1 MTVNRFPK
9 AGLAGI
15 KSLLSL
21 KGQNLWLSGLLWLAI
36 MAPAKAA
43 VEMRVAIQDGVP
55 QVTVGSSTRAIVR
68 DSAGRDLGEIAAMNA
83 FLAAP
88 NGGMV
93 KLDRW
98 QAKQIWVE
106 PTAGGYVF
114 IGNRWYRGRTQVIVT
129 AKGLTAVNYVD
140 LEQYLY
146 SVLGGE
152 MYPTWPIEALKAQ
165 AVVARSY
172 VLYQRE
178 NSANALYDV
187 GNTTS
192 WQVYKGIA
200 DETSS
205 TQAAVNATAGQVLT
219 NQGRII
225 EAVFHSSSGGHTE
238 NVEHVWTRPL
248 PYLKGVPDF
257 DQGTPE
263 FEWIKTFSR
272 DELSDRI
279 TGVGNIISMEP
290 ERITPQ
296 GRVMTMRVV
305 GDTGTRTV
313 SGDTVRNAL
322 DLKSTKFKIQP
333 VFEPTASKGKAD
345 LVPLAFQIQGNGFG
359 HGLGMSQ
366 WGAYNLARQGY
377 DYRQIVLHYYKNTAL
392 AKIQVK

>member
-1 MTVNRFPK
+1 MTVNRSPK
-9 AGLAGI
+9 VNLFGM
-15 KSLLSL
+15 KSWLQLRGRSW
-21 KGQNLWLSGLLWLAI
+21 WLSGLLWLAFI
-36 MAPAKAA
+36 APVKAA
-43 VEMRVAIQDGVP
+43 VEMRVAIQDGVS

-68 DSAGRDLGEIAAMNA
+68 DSSGRNLGEIAAMNA
-83 FLAAP
+83 FVAAP
-88 NGGMV
+88 TKGMV

-114 IGNRWYRGRTQVIVT
+114 IGDRWYRGRTQVVAT
-129 AKGLTAVNYVD
+129 GKGLTAINYVD

-152 MYPTWPIEALKAQ
+152 MYPTWPLEALKAQ

-172 VLYQRE
+172 VLHQRE
-178 NSANALYDV
+178 HSANNLYDV

-205 TQAAVNATAGQVLT
+205 TQTAVNATAGQVLVH
-219 NQGRII
+219 QGKII
-225 EAVFHSSSGGHTE
+225 KAVFHSSSGGHTE
-238 NVEHVWTRPL
+238 NVENVWVRPL

-263 FEWIKTFSR
+263 YEWVKTFSR
-272 DELSDRI
+272 SELSARI
-279 TGVGNIISMEP
+279 TGVGNIISMKP
-290 ERITPQ
+290 QRTTPQ
-296 GRVMTMRVV
+296 GRVVTMRVV
-305 GDTGTRTV
+305 GDAGTRTI
-313 SGDTVRNAL
+313 SGETIRKAL
-322 DLKSTKFKIQP
+322 DLKSTKFKILP
-333 VFEPTASKGKAD
+333 TYEPTAAKGKAN
-345 LVPLAFQIQGNGFG
+345 LAPQSFQVQGNGYG

-366 WGAYNLARQGY
+366 WGAYNLARKGY
-377 DYRQIVLHYYKNTAL
+377 DYRQIVLYYYKNTAL